1 MFEIENE
8 IFYFITVMI
17 INVSKF
23 SNHNNRSIYRKKYQ
37 LSIYQFLQL
46 SFYFNVTL
54 VRFHIISMKLYNK

>member
-54 VRFHIISMKLYNK
+54 VRFRIISMKLYNK